1 MKRTAIMKGTPP
13 CQAPEQISEKVQAVS
28 QIVNFDGKEI
38 LNMDLF
44 YMGKLRG
51 RYFADKEE
59 KTHAAFADGKW
70 YSCMINNVARVC
82 QNLETIKGDGYYY
95 GDNWEFVSKEDK
107 QTALGYLGTYN
118 VINFEV
124 GCNQLKYERA
134 YQRKCKRIDEIMG
147 KIPCV
152 PDAMEDWVQ
161 QEILPGNYL
170 FFKKG
175 KKRTEYSCTACGEQ
189 SWKKKGWKHG
199 EMTTCPKCGA
209 SVKAYS
215 RKQEQTAK
223 APVILLQACG
233 EEWVERQFRAVC
245 TWKAGETKEVQL
257 YEEARAIIPKGECW
271 GKVYYG
277 TESDADEFSQD
288 WWDKN
293 QLNKRFMPS
302 YLYPG
307 NLDEVLP
314 YGKLQNSGLDLLAKK
329 KEKLEVN
336 KFITTFQQRPWLEYL
351 TKTGLSRLVADIVRK
366 YGWWGEPNAIC
377 RNAENLKE
385 LLRLDGNRVS
395 RMKRLNGG
403 FNTLEWMQYEKE
415 REGTGQRIKTSQE
428 SLEYLTVKN
437 VSKSNCEEILKELGS
452 VNRMV
457 NYMKK
462 QRINPQTLTQIWKDY
477 LRMARDEG
485 MDTSDDIVRLP
496 KDLKTRHDQ
505 LVELINARKDEERL
519 KKEKKKYAGL
529 NKKIEKQLPVAKR
542 YYWEDDNYMIIPAG
556 SCEELV
562 TEGRTLHHCVGS
574 SDHYMENM
582 AEGKTWILFLRKKEN
597 PEKPYYTIEIDMKD
611 DTILQYYAEYDR
623 KPDQKAISR
632 VLDKFKR
639 SIKRQQVTVRIR
651 AAAIA

>member
-1 MKRTAIMKGTPP
+1 MKRTAIMKNTLP
-13 CQAPEQISEKVQAVS
+13 CQAPEQVSEKVQAVS

-51 RYFADKEE
+51 RYFADKED

-415 REGTGQRIKTSQE
+415 REGTGQRIKISQE

>member
-1 MKRTAIMKGTPP
+1 MKRTAIMKNTLP
-13 CQAPEQISEKVQAVS
+13 CQAPEQVSEKVQAVS

-51 RYFADKEE
+51 RYFADKED

-82 QNLETIKGDGYYY
+82 KNLETIKGDGYYY
-95 GDNWEFVSKEDK
+95 GDEWEFASKEDK

-152 PDAMEDWVQ
+152 PDEMEDWVQ
-161 QEILPGNYL
+161 QEIFPGDYL
-170 FFKKG
+170 FLKKG
-175 KKRTEYSCTACGEQ
+175 KKRTEYSCTACGAQ
-189 SWKKKGWKHG
+189 SWKKKSWKHG

-215 RKQEQTAK
+215 RKQERTAK
-223 APVILLQACG
+223 APVILLQAHG

-245 TWKAGETKEVQL
+245 TWKTGEKKAIEL
-257 YEEARAIIPKGECW
+257 YEEVRTIIPKGECW

-277 TESDADEFSQD
+277 TESEADEFGQD

-293 QLNKRFMPS
+293 QLNKRFVPS

-314 YGKLQNSGLDLLAKK
+314 YGDLQNSGLDLLASQ
-329 KEKLEVN
+329 KEKLNVN
-336 KFITTFQQRPWLEYL
+336 KFITTFHQRPWLEYL
-351 TKTGLSRLVADIVRK
+351 TKSGLRRLVADILEK

-377 RNAENLKE
+377 RSAENLKE
-385 LLRLDGNRVS
+385 LLKLDGNRAS
-395 RMKRLNGG
+395 RMKQLNGG
-403 FNTLEWMQYEKE
+403 FNTLEWLQYEKE
-415 REGTGQRIKTSQE
+415 REDIGQKIKISQE
-428 SLEYLTVKN
+428 SLEYLTVKT
-437 VSKSNCEEILKELGS
+437 VPKSNCEEILKELGS

-462 QRINPQTLTQIWKDY
+462 QRINPNTLTQTWRDY

-496 KDLKTRHDQ
+496 KDLKARHDQ
-505 LVELINARKDEERL
+505 LVELINTRRDEERL
-519 KKEKKKYAGL
+519 KKEKKKYVGL
-529 NKKIEKQLPVAKR
+529 NNKIEKQLPVAKR
-542 YYWEDDNYMIIPAG
+542 YYWEDDKYMIIPAG
-556 SCEELV
+556 NCEELV
-562 TEGRTLHHCVGS
+562 AEGRTLHHCVGS
-574 SDHYMENM
+574 SNHYMKNM

-639 SIKRQQVTVRIR
+639 SIKRQQAPVRIR
-651 AAAIA
+651 TAAIA

>member
-1 MKRTAIMKGTPP
+1 MKRTAIMKNTLP
-13 CQAPEQISEKVQAVS
+13 CQAPEQVSEKVQAVS

-51 RYFADKEE
+51 RYFADKED

-82 QNLETIKGDGYYY
+82 KNLETIKGDGYYY
-95 GDNWEFVSKEDK
+95 GDEWEFASKEDK

-118 VINFEV
+118 MINFEV
-124 GCNQLKYERA
+124 RCNQLKYERA

-147 KIPCV
+147 NIPCV
-152 PDAMEDWVQ
+152 PDAMEEWVQ
-161 QEILPGNYL
+161 QEIFPGNYL
-170 FFKKG
+170 FLKKG
-175 KKRTEYSCTACGEQ
+175 KKRTDYACTACGEH

-215 RKQEQTAK
+215 RKQERTAR
-223 APVILLQACG
+223 APVILLQVCG

-245 TWKAGETKEVQL
+245 TWKAGEIKEIQL
-257 YEEARAIIPKGECW
+257 YEEVRAIIPKGECW

-277 TESDADEFSQD
+277 TESEADEFGQD

-293 QLNKRFMPS
+293 QLSKRFMPS

-307 NLDEVLP
+307 NLGEALP
-314 YGKLQNSGLDLLAKK
+314 YGNLQNSGLDILARQKV
-329 KEKLEVN
+329 KLNVN
-336 KFITTFQQRPWLEYL
+336 KFITTFHQRPWMEYL
-351 TKTGLSRLVADIVRK
+351 AKAGLGKMVADIVEK
-366 YGWWGEPNAIC
+366 YGWWGNPDAIC
-377 RNAENLKE
+377 GHAESLKG
-385 LLRLDGNRVS
+385 LLQLDGNRTN
-395 RMKRLNGG
+395 RIKQLNGG
-403 FNTLEWMQYEKE
+403 LNMLEWLQYEEE
-415 REGTGQRIKTSQE
+415 REHSGRKIKIAQS
-428 SLEYLTVKN
+428 SLEYLNAKD
-437 VSKSNCEEILKELGS
+437 VSRKDCKDILKELGS

-462 QRINPQTLTQIWKDY
+462 QRISPKTLTQTWRDY

-496 KDLKTRHDQ
+496 KDLKARHDQ
-505 LVELINARKDEERL
+505 LVELANARKDEERL

-529 NKKIEKQLPVAKR
+529 NKKIEKQLPVAQR
-542 YYWEDDNYMIIPAG
+542 YYWEDDKYMIIPAG

-597 PEKPYYTIEIDMKD
+597 LEKAYYTIEIDMKD

-639 SIKRQQVTVRIR
+639 SIKRQQAPVRIR
-651 AAAIA
+651 TAAIA

>member
-415 REGTGQRIKTSQE
+415 REGTGQRIKISQE

>member
-1 MKRTAIMKGTPP
+1 MKRTAIMKNTLP
-13 CQAPEQISEKVQAVS
+13 CQAPEQVSEKVQAVS

-415 REGTGQRIKTSQE
+415 REGTGQRIKISQE